1 MLAGPKP
8 RIVSI
13 LSATSEEEKSAML
26 VNLGASLAQAG
37 SDVLLLDASR
47 ATRGI
52 ASHLKLAHGATL
64 MEVARQERALNEVI
78 QPTAQGFNVALL
90 GREPGR
96 SPAPDAA
103 QASRLS
109 SVFNL
114 LARQAG
120 IIVVDAELGADDA
133 FPVTEMAASE
143 IVVQVSSS
151 AASIKSA
158 YGIIK
163 RLNAQL
169 GRRPF
174 SVLVTGATDKE
185 AKVVYENMAQAA
197 SRYLAVQLNSMGSVP
212 ADEHLKRATR
222 LGRSVVEAFPL
233 AGASVAFRRLAGRFA
248 LADAPST
255 GMPAGGVFL

>member
-1 MLAGPKP
+1 M
-8 RIVSI
+8 
-13 LSATSEEEKSAML
+13 
-26 VNLGASLAQAG
+26 
-37 SDVLLLDASR
+37 SR
-47 ATRGI
+47 CSGWPA
-52 ASHLKLAHGATL
+52 
-64 MEVARQERALNEVI
+64 
-78 QPTAQGFNVALL
+78 
-90 GREPGR
+90 
-96 SPAPDAA
+96 PAPDAA

-109 SVFNL
+109 GVFNL